1 MRVFFTKFG
10 KVVDATVMVDR
21 ETGRSKGF
29 GFVTFEDNSSDSQL
43 VGKLGLILDEKQV
56 CLGYFVM
63 CIDPSRLIPHPAQIE
78 VKTAQP
84 RSQRDQQRHSV
95 ASPSNSFSNGQAVA
109 SSPAAMGNS
118 MPFMPMNNSGAG
130 DMSMM
135 YQRMMNGMN
144 TPYNTMMGG
153 GGMGMMGGFN
163 PMMGMGMGMGRF
175 GMGGMGGMGGAGG
188 VGAMNPMATAGNM
201 GGNMGM
207 GGGVGGMRLGMGPI
221 GMAGAGAGMG
231 GMGAAGMGTAA
242 AAAAAMSGGGMGMGM
257 RQNMGMMGAGRGR
270 PGINQ
275 GPGPARVTNR
285 GQHGFHPYARFSG
298 S

>member
-1 MRVFFTKFG
+1 MYQPL
-10 KVVDATVMVDR
+10 A
-21 ETGRSKGF
+21 
-29 GFVTFEDNSSDSQL
+29 
-43 VGKLGLILDEKQV
+43 
-56 CLGYFVM
+56 
-63 CIDPSRLIPHPAQIE
+63 RLIPHPPPAQIE

-84 RSQRDQQRHSV
+84 RSQRDQQRHNV
-95 ASPSNSFSNGQAVA
+95 APPSNNFSNGQVA
-109 SSPAAMGNS
+109 TTNPAAMGNS

-135 YQRMMNGMN
+135 YQRMMNGMG
-144 TPYNTMMGG
+144 TPYNTMMG

-175 GMGGMGGMGGAGG
+175 GMGGMAGMAGASG
-188 VGAMNPMATAGNM
+188 VNAMNPMATAGNM

-207 GGGVGGMRLGMGPI
+207 GAGVGGMRLGMGPI
-221 GMAGAGAGMG
+221 GMTGAGTAGAGMG
-231 GMGAAGMGTAA
+231 GMNTAGGMGAAA
-242 AAAAAMSGGGMGMGM
+242 AAAAAMSGGGMAGMGM
-257 RQNMGMMGAGRGR
+257 RQNMGMMGAAGRGGR

-285 GQHGFHPYARFSG
+285 GQHGFHPYARFPG